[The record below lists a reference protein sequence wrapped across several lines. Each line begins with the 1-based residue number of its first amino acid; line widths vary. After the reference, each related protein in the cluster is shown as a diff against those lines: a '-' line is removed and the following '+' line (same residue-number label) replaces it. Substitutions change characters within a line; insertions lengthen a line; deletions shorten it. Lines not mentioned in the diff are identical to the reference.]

1 MQLQAKLMEQRFRLA
16 RAEQAIR
23 EEDVKAERADKA
35 KQNRELPGHQDPSAN
50 RWELTFVGSLR
61 NPSHTR
67 SQDGGVQIKRG

>member
-35 KQNRELPGHQDPSAN
+35 KQNRELPGPAGSV
-50 RWELTFVGSLR
+50 RPTVGS
-61 NPSHTR
+61 
-67 SQDGGVQIKRG
+67 